1 MKWIW
6 EPGGTEQMLALR
18 PNEAK
23 AVAKLLLKQRNDI
36 QKKYDH
42 FEDLHL
48 SGEATERQQNLMFEY
63 EDILGVIDNFI
74 ELESERK

>member
-1 MKWIW
+1 M
-6 EPGGTEQMLALR
+6 GTWRNRADAGSPTKRSQSGS
-18 PNEAK
+18 
-23 AVAKLLLKQRNDI
+23 KLLLKQRNDI

>member
-6 EPGGTEQMLALR
+6 APGETEQMLALR

>member
-6 EPGGTEQMLALR
+6 EPGETEQMLALR
-18 PNEAK
+18 ANEAK

-63 EDILGVIDNFI
+63 EDILGIIDNFI

>member
-6 EPGGTEQMLALR
+6 EPGETEQMLALR

-48 SGEATERQQNLMFEY
+48 SGEATERQ
-63 EDILGVIDNFI
+63 
-74 ELESERK
+74 

>member
-6 EPGGTEQMLALR
+6 EPGETGQMLALR

-74 ELESERK
+74 ELESARK

>member
-6 EPGGTEQMLALR
+6 EPGETEQMLVLR

-36 QKKYDH
+36 QKKYDY

-63 EDILGVIDNFI
+63 EDILGIIDNFI

>member
-1 MKWIW
+1 
-6 EPGGTEQMLALR
+6 MLALR
-18 PNEAK
+18 PSEAK
-23 AVAKLLLKQRNDI
+23 AVAKLLLKQRNNI

-63 EDILGVIDNFI
+63 DDILGVINNFI
-74 ELESERK
+74 ELESESK

>member
-6 EPGGTEQMLALR
+6 EPGEIDQMLALR

-23 AVAKLLLKQRNDI
+23 IVAKLLEKQRKDT
-36 QKKYDH
+36 QKKYNH

>member
-6 EPGGTEQMLALR
+6 EPEETEQMLALR

>member
-6 EPGGTEQMLALR
+6 EPGKTEQMLALR

>member
-6 EPGGTEQMLALR
+6 EPGETEQMLALR

-36 QKKYDH
+36 QKSTIT
-42 FEDLHL
+42 LRICTCL
-48 SGEATERQQNLMFEY
+48 ERLQK
-63 EDILGVIDNFI
+63 DN
-74 ELESERK
+74 RT

>member
-1 MKWIW
+1 
-6 EPGGTEQMLALR
+6 MLALR

-48 SGEATERQQNLMFEY
+48 SGEATERQQSLMFEY

-74 ELESERK
+74 ELELERK

>member
-6 EPGGTEQMLALR
+6 EPGETEQMLALR
-18 PNEAK
+18 PSEAK

-63 EDILGVIDNFI
+63 DDILGVIDNFI
-74 ELESERK
+74 ELESESK

>member
-6 EPGGTEQMLALR
+6 EPGETKQMLALR

-63 EDILGVIDNFI
+63 EDILGIIDNFI

>member
-6 EPGGTEQMLALR
+6 KPGETEQMLALR

>member
-1 MKWIW
+1 
-6 EPGGTEQMLALR
+6 MLALR